1 MVETLPTVT
10 VTPEDDAVNLPPA
23 DDSSVPLP
31 PDVATRRAVKTV
43 QTGLVNQSVPDLTA
57 QFAAGNEN
65 LIRKQAAT
73 QADFNRKMEMQKQLE
88 NFAATKN
95 GPLEESEVQKFL
107 NPYNP
112 ANQPAD
118 PDLVIERA
126 YAQNTLSSL
135 NTAKG
140 FMLDNLMT
148 QASVDSPQQVQQT
161 QEDGS
166 DLLTKNLYLSH
177 RLENAEALISQ
188 QSYAGYGADF
198 AKNLFQPY
206 VEVKLRG
213 QVGSALAGLGL
224 GSNLDEAHY
233 TLYRMPLEEFKA
245 TVDKVYAN
253 LSKDNPQLAR
263 MWLKSMLSQNSWDT
277 ALNNTFSA
285 MAVPDYLAVGKVGA
299 KILGKAG
306 KLNQARKA
314 TRDLVDAV
322 GRNPDANATTVAEG
336 LGDTHA
342 AAVSKVNDAIQAA
355 AEGHGN
361 PLELAKSTLLS
372 AWWEDAK
379 KFVSNPGTYLSRE
392 LVTRTLDDIERDG
405 EALFNEL
412 STSNRPERLP
422 GIINNPENIDKLK
435 DKYRA
440 DYRGP
445 ANTLLDIDLEKEPVS
460 NTWWWKSRVGNYDGT
475 LFPDVETAK
484 GFANQLGIAEPIV
497 KGATPDKVYVPEAAL
512 SKPKMYGPKTWF
524 ITPEEQTALRKAVE
538 DGKYGEQIDGD
549 KLRLFTDADNK
560 VFIEGRKEPQPGMIP
575 VEVKGN
581 KIKYHEPYNGERV
594 STLGEVKQTDKGVR
608 FFKDDGAEILSTPN
622 PTPGHIPY
630 NLKTGKFEPKLSPE
644 QAAIEQ
650 QGLGFHIEMWSPLK
664 ETDDLTRNLM
674 MNGPD
679 VSSMNSATGTK
690 SVVNGLLGWVRNS
703 EDTLSKAE
711 SENRKAVTY
720 AQSNIQKWAHNL
732 AKDLEDVASGRVR
745 EDQVTGEKLNPLVVY
760 PKSFFGKIKS
770 RQIAKEFERT
780 LDHSR
785 RMVDPETKEPGY
797 FFKTAGELQDF
808 YLRNFKRD
816 PSYLETKAYFNFA
829 KLVEGDRMMRE
840 VSEFRY
846 RARLGT
852 EQHSLTVLDPA
863 TGDKIKTP
871 FFDGIREPTFPGGEE
886 YILVMGKNKGDET
899 LYKLG
904 HINDKLV
911 DDLRAKTASGEG
923 KVIRIYDKDHMP
935 LENEFEVA
943 NGKLIQY
950 VYTESSETKPIEFNH
965 VNRRGGGHFEWDY
978 DHWLKQAD
986 VRAQHN
992 VGLNNKLPG
1001 LENVY
1006 VGDKTVMPIKNAKM
1020 GEDVAKIWNE
1030 THPLMAAGR
1039 WDEIKPMVAK
1049 LGIKYED
1056 FVGWY
1061 KAGKDPKTGKPT
1073 RPLLNFHE
1081 PIVVVPKNKK
1091 IVQMSSDL
1099 QNRYR
1104 IPLENGK
1111 YRETFRDATK
1121 TGPANNFKVDY
1132 NQERNSSISL
1142 STINDI
1148 GTEGNPIY
1156 QHQPA
1161 EMVDPLTTMN
1171 RALNRVIQSTF
1182 MDDYK
1187 ISAVEHWLR
1196 EAGKYID
1203 AEESELRSTPFFHF
1217 QNPKYRAGVPKSTIW
1232 NLESN
1237 RFKINQFVGTP
1248 NKFDTW
1254 VHDFTSSLAD
1264 KFYEAYGPEQNRSIF
1279 TKAKTIV
1286 PIWMLHHVTDPVQ
1299 FMRSVT
1305 FNFKLGLFAIPQ
1317 FLVQA
1322 QTHAL
1327 IWALEPRHGTAG
1339 TFGMLLHAWGS
1350 FTDKPAVLA
1359 SLDNYAS
1366 KFNAFGSKF
1375 RPGEW
1380 LEARRELQKSGFQN
1394 VAGEYSN
1401 INNQLKT
1408 RFIMNDFEK
1417 GLKLGQYPFRLGE
1430 ESTRITA
1437 WYTAFRE
1444 WREANPTQAI
1454 TNVERNKILQKA
1466 DLLTVNMS
1474 RASSSGLNHGVFSLS
1489 TQFLTYQIK
1498 LAELFWGKRLADTA
1512 GQRWLARARIV
1523 SLFSALYG
1531 LPNAI
1536 GVTGAPVAD
1545 NIREHFMDDLGYIPG
1560 EKWLST
1566 MINEGLPAWQ
1576 MAMIT
1581 GKLDNVGD
1589 RFGSQGFQNIKQALR
1604 GDIPWWQAVGGAS
1617 VSTTAK
1623 FLNSAL
1629 DPFSQYAASW
1639 IRGDKT
1645 DDRFTI
1651 RSADLVEPLKQISS
1665 VSTAAKWWTAMQT
1678 GKWIN
1683 SNEQYVTDVSPLHAT
1698 LLGLTGMS
1706 PQEQDDMFIKNQML
1720 KGETEA
1726 KKSALRD
1733 FIKDWRRGIESKEN
1747 NDPEQGDAYFRNAM
1761 ARAKAVGMA
1770 PEEIN
1775 TAIAL
1780 GNRGYE
1786 RAIDNTDRN
1795 VWLKGD
1801 YNKRDQRRD
1810 IYHRQ
1815 LDMKDKQ

>member
-1 MVETLPTVT
+1 MANEMLPPV
-10 VTPEDDAVNLPPA
+10 VVNDDDAVNLPA
-23 DDSSVPLP
+23 AEDTSAPLP
-31 PDVATRRAVKTV
+31 PDVALRRANKTV
-43 QTGLVNQSVPDLTA
+43 ATGLTDKTVTDLTE
-57 QFAAGNEN
+57 QFTAGAEN
-65 LIRKQAAT
+65 LVRKEAAT
-73 QADFNRKMEMQKQLE
+73 RADFNRKMEMQKQLE
-88 NFAATKN
+88 NYAATKV
-95 GPLEESEVQKFL
+95 GGLEESEIRKFL
-107 NPYNP
+107 DPFNP

-126 YAQNTLSSL
+126 YAQRTLSSL

-140 FMLDNLMT
+140 FMLDSLMT
-148 QASVDSPQQVQQT
+148 RAVADAPETVKKI
-161 QEDGS
+161 EEEGS

-177 RLENAEALISQ
+177 KLENAEALISQ
-188 QSYAGYGADF
+188 QSTAGYAADF
-198 AKNLFQPY
+198 VKTMFQPY

-213 QVGSALAGLGL
+213 LVAGAFEGIGL

-233 TLYRMPLEEFKA
+233 KLYRMEQPEFKA
-245 TVDKVYAN
+245 TVDRVYDS
-253 LSKDNPQLAR
+253 LSKDNPQLAQ
-263 MWLKSMLSQNSWDT
+263 MWLKSMLSQNNWDT
-277 ALNNTFSA
+277 ALNNTFTA
-285 MAVPDYLAVGKVGA
+285 MTVPDYLALGKGAAKVIGKV
-299 KILGKAG
+299 
-306 KLNQARKA
+306 NQAKKA

-322 GRNPDANATTVAEG
+322 ARNPDANATTIAEG

-342 AAVSKVNDAIQAA
+342 AAVSKVNEAIQAA
-355 AEGHGN
+355 SEGRGN
-361 PLELAKSTLLS
+361 PIELAKATLLS
-372 AWWEDAK
+372 AWWDDAK
-379 KFVSNPGTYLSRE
+379 KFVSNPGSYLSRE

-405 EALFNEL
+405 EALYNEL
-412 STSNRPERLP
+412 ASTNRPERLP
-422 GIINNPENIDKLK
+422 GIVQNPQSIDQLK
-435 DKYRA
+435 NKYRN

-460 NTWWWKSRVGNYDGT
+460 NTWWWKSRIGNYDGT
-475 LFPDVETAK
+475 LFPDVETAE
-484 GFANQLGIAEPIV
+484 GFAKQIGIADPVV
-497 KGATPDKVYVPEAAL
+497 KGVTPEKVYVPEAAL
-512 SKPKMYGPKTWF
+512 SKPKMYGPQTWF
-524 ITPEEQTALRKAVE
+524 ITPEEQAALKKAVE
-538 DGKYGEQIDGD
+538 DGKYGEQVDGD
-549 KLRLFTDADNK
+549 KLRLFTDSDNK

-575 VEVKGN
+575 VEIKGK

-594 STLGEVKQTDKGVR
+594 STLGKVEQKGNSAR
-608 FFKDDGAEILSTPN
+608 FFKDDGVEILSSPQ
-622 PTPGHIPY
+622 PFAGGVPY
-630 NLKTGKFEPKLSPE
+630 NLKTGKFEPKLTPE
-644 QAAIEQ
+644 TAAIEQ

-664 ETDDLTRNLM
+664 ETDDLTRDLM
-674 MNGPD
+674 MDHPD
-679 VSSMNSATGTK
+679 VSSMNSASGVK
-690 SVVNGLLGWVRNS
+690 GVVNGLLGWVRNS

-720 AQSNIQKWAHNL
+720 GMTNIQKWAQQL

-745 EDQVTGEKLNPLVVY
+745 EDPVTGEKLNPLNVY

-770 RQIAKEFERT
+770 RQVAKEFERT
-780 LDHSR
+780 LDHAR
-785 RMVDPETKEPGY
+785 RAIDPDTKEPGY

-816 PSYLETKAYFNFA
+816 PSYLETKAYFNYT

-852 EQHSLTVLDPA
+852 EQHSIVVTDPK
-863 TGDKIKTP
+863 TGEKVRTA
-871 FFDGIREPTFPGGEE
+871 FFDGIREPVFPGGDE
-886 YILVMGKNKGDET
+886 YILVVGKNKGDET

-904 HINDKLV
+904 HINDKTV
-911 DDLRAKTASGEG
+911 ENLRAKVASGEG
-923 KVIRIYDKDHMP
+923 KVIKIYDKDHQP

-950 VYTESSETKPIEFNH
+950 VYTESSETKPITFNH

-978 DHWLKQAD
+978 DNWLKQAD
-986 VRAQHN
+986 VRAQRN
-992 VGLNNKLPG
+992 VGLNNKLPSM
-1001 LENVY
+1001 EHVY

-1020 GEDVAKIWNE
+1020 GEDIVKIWNQ

-1039 WDEIKPMVAK
+1039 WDEIKPLVAK

-1061 KAGKDPKTGKPT
+1061 KAGKDAKGKKT
-1073 RPLLNFHE
+1073 RPLLDFNE

-1091 IVQMSSDL
+1091 ISQMSSDL

-1104 IPLENGK
+1104 FLDPKSGK
-1111 YRETFRDATK
+1111 YKETFRDATK
-1121 TGPANNFKVDY
+1121 TGPANNFKVEY

-1171 RALNRVIQSTF
+1171 RALNRVTQTTF

-1187 ISAVEHWLR
+1187 ISAVEHWLA

-1203 AEESELRSTPFFHF
+1203 ASKEELRSTPFFHF
-1217 QNPKYRAGVPKSTIW
+1217 QNPKYRAGVPKSTVW
-1232 NLESN
+1232 NLESQ
-1237 RFKINQFVGTP
+1237 RMKINQFVGTP
-1248 NKFDTW
+1248 SKFDTW

-1264 KFYEAYGPEQNRSIF
+1264 KFYEAHGPEQNRSIF
-1279 TKAKTIV
+1279 NKAKTVV

-1299 FMRSVT
+1299 FIRSVT

-1339 TFGMLLHAWGS
+1339 TFGMMLHAWGS
-1350 FTDKPAVLA
+1350 FTSNPTVLA

-1366 KFNAFGSKF
+1366 KFNAFGSKY

-1380 LEARRELQKSGFQN
+1380 LEARRELEKTGFQN

-1417 GLKLGQYPFRLGE
+1417 GLRLGQYPFRLGE

-1444 WREANPTQAI
+1444 WRAANPTQRI

-1474 RASSSGLNHGVFSLS
+1474 RASSSAINHGVFSLS

-1523 SLFSALYG
+1523 TLFSTLYG

-1536 GVTGAPVAD
+1536 GVTGAPLND
-1545 NIREHFMDDLGYIPG
+1545 TIREQFMDDLGYIPG
-1560 EKWLST
+1560 EKWWYT
-1566 MINEGLPAWQ
+1566 MVNEGLPAWQ
-1576 MAMIT
+1576 LAMIT

-1623 FLNSAL
+1623 FLSSAL
-1629 DPFSQYAASW
+1629 DPFSQYASSW
-1639 IRGDKT
+1639 IRGDKS
-1645 DDRFTI
+1645 DERYRI
-1651 RSADLVEPLKQISS
+1651 KGADLVEPVKQISS
-1665 VSTAAKWWTAMQT
+1665 VSTAARWWTAIQT

-1683 SNEQYVTDVSPLHAT
+1683 NNEQYVTDVTPLHAT

-1706 PQEQDDMFIKNQML
+1706 PQEQDDMFTKNKML
-1720 KGETEA
+1720 QGEKDA
-1726 KKSALRD
+1726 KKAGMKE
-1733 FIKDWRRGIESKEN
+1733 FIKDWRRGIDAKQN
-1747 NDPEQGDAYFRNAM
+1747 NDPEQGDSFFRNAM
-1761 ARAKAVGMA
+1761 SRAKAAGMS
-1770 PEEIN
+1770 PEEVN
-1775 TAIAL
+1775 TAIAIS
-1780 GNRGYE
+1780 NRGYE

-1795 VWLKGD
+1795 VWLQGD
-1801 YNKRDQRRD
+1801 YNKRDQRRE
-1810 IYHRQ
+1810 IYKRQ